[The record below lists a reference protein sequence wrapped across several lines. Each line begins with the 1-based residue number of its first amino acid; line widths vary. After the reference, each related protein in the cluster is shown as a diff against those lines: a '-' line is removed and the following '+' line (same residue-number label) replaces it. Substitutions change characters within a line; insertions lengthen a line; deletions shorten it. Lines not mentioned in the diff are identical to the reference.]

1 MGAAANLYGNPV
13 RRLFLETGPADA
25 VGCPTSL
32 GVPRFGRRITS
43 VVRFEGPPRPSPKR
57 KRGFHVHGG
66 AAHNPR
72 LRFGLQFGPLAPCS
86 ENQRVLVAINPRG
99 PYAAVSLE
107 RHEVLCKTACL
118 TDTHWWQNG
127 ASPLEDV
134 KSYGECSRGKA
145 L

>member
-1 MGAAANLYGNPV
+1 MAGSPNVEFESDMIGRNRY
-13 RRLFLETGPADA
+13 FLGEVVKVVKGRSASEETM
-25 VGCPTSL
+25 L
-32 GVPRFGRRITS
+32 PRAS
-43 VVRFEGPPRPSPKR
+43 M
-57 KRGFHVHGG
+57 
-66 AAHNPR
+66 HNPR